1 MNKLHFFVGV
11 CLMFLFLAQ
20 REKKGFL
27 VLIIEK
33 YLKIGGMNQIL
44 MFDFRFAM
52 LFTIN
57 FLWVL
62 QSYQVGI
69 FKSCQM
75 VEFHQQKN
83 MFMKNASTLLPTL
96 VVHCVQELT
105 NFPLMLLCSS
115 CHQTISF
122 HGVSPIYYQVL
133 LTILTHQCF
142 NLECTLFYV
151 MNNT

>member
-1 MNKLHFFVGV
+1 
-11 CLMFLFLAQ
+11 MFLFLAQ
-20 REKKGFL
+20 REKKDFL

-75 VEFHQQKN
+75 VEFHQHKKPIHEKCINPFANISHSLCVRAHQLSI
-83 MFMKNASTLLPTL
+83 NACLFLLPSNYFIPW
-96 VVHCVQELT
+96 CVT
-105 NFPLMLLCSS
+105 NLLSS
-115 CHQTISF
+115 F
-122 HGVSPIYYQVL
+122 VNNPYSPMFQP
-133 LTILTHQCF
+133 
-142 NLECTLFYV
+142 
-151 MNNT
+151 